1 MRKSFKTS
9 ALAALLLN
17 LAFFNSI
24 LAQDHID
31 DHHHNDSLMER
42 EMAEEDIDYAGE
54 HVVVEGDEEDF
65 DATEVI
71 MHHIQDAHG
80 FHVYGSAKD
89 GLTIPLPVILWT
101 EKGLVT
107 FMSSE
112 FHHDIHGH
120 HAVERKGMHFV
131 NYHED
136 IYLLEDGARSIEVNE
151 EHQVLNASLPYDF
164 SITKNVF
171 TLFLAAILLLLIFGS
186 VAASYRKRTVPKR
199 LSAFMEPLVLFV
211 RDEIAKPNIGPKYP
225 KYLPYLLTL
234 FFFIWIIN
242 LMGLVPFFPFSAN
255 LSGNISFTLTL
266 AVIALLVVN
275 FSGNKAYWKHI
286 FAPKPWWLWP
296 ILFVIEFLSNVV
308 IKFFALMIRLFAN
321 ITAGHIIVLSLV
333 SLIFIFKSV
342 YMSVVSVPFTLFISV
357 LELLVAALQAYIF
370 TLLTALFI
378 GQAVAEDH
386 H

>member
-1 MRKSFKTS
+1 MLFLWSGFS
-9 ALAALLLN
+9 ASSLM
-17 LAFFNSI
+17 
-24 LAQDHID
+24 AQAEQAV
-31 DHHHNDSLMER
+31 NDSETLSHEQ
-42 EMAEEDIDYAGE
+42 AEYHDVEDHAETGQE
-54 HVVVEGDEEDF
+54 EGF

-80 FHVYGSAKD
+80 FHVYGEGHESVS
-89 GLTIPLPVILWT
+89 IPLPVILYT
-101 EKGLVT
+101 DKGLVT
-107 FMSSE
+107 FMSSA
-112 FHHDIHGH
+112 FHHDTHGH
-120 HAVERKGMHFV
+120 EVVERKGLRFV

-136 IYLLEDGARSIEVNE
+136 IYQLEEGVETLQFNE
-151 EHQVLNASLPYDF
+151 EHQVLGASLPYDF

-171 TLFLAAILLLLIFGS
+171 TLLFAALLLFLIFTG
-186 VAASYRKRTVPKR
+186 AAANYKKRQTPKG
-199 LSAFMEPLVLFV
+199 LSGFMEPLILFV
-211 RDEIAKPNIGPKYP
+211 RDEIARPNIGPKYA
-225 KYLPYLLTL
+225 YYMPYLLTL
-234 FFFIWIIN
+234 FFFIWFIN

-286 FAPKPWWLWP
+286 FAPQPWWLWP

-342 YMSVVSVPFTLFISV
+342 YMSAVAVPFTLFISV
-357 LELLVAALQAYIF
+357 LELLVAALQAFIF

-378 GQAVAEDH
+378 GQAVADKPH
-386 H
+386 

>member
-1 MRKSFKTS
+1 MRKSFTIS
-9 ALAALLLN
+9 TLLFFLASGFSTFSLN
-17 LAFFNSI
+17 
-24 LAQDHID
+24 AQADHAVS
-31 DHHHNDSLMER
+31 DSLSAPHEHA
-42 EMAEEDIDYAGE
+42 EYHDAGDHSETEEAEE
-54 HVVVEGDEEDF
+54 F

-71 MHHIQDAHG
+71 MHHIQDSHG
-80 FHVYGSAKD
+80 FHVYGEGHESVS
-89 GLTIPLPVILWT
+89 IPLPVILFT
-101 EKGLVT
+101 DEGLVT
-107 FMSSE
+107 FMSSA
-112 FHHDIHGH
+112 FHHDTHGH
-120 HAVERKGMHFV
+120 EVVERKGMRFV

-136 IYLLEDGARSIEVNE
+136 IYQLEPDAEQVEFNE
-151 EHQVLNASLPYDF
+151 EHVALNASLPYDF

-171 TLFLAAILLLLIFGS
+171 TLLLAAVLLFLIFTS
-186 VAASYRKRTVPKR
+186 VAANYKKRQTPKG
-199 LSAFMEPLVLFV
+199 LSSFMEPLVLFV
-211 RDEIAKPNIGPKYP
+211 RDEIARPNIGPKYAF
-225 KYLPYLLTL
+225 YMPYLLTL

-255 LSGNISFTLTL
+255 LSGNISFTLTM

-286 FAPKPWWLWP
+286 FAPQPWWLWP

-342 YMSVVSVPFTLFISV
+342 YMSAVSVPFTLFISV
-357 LELLVAALQAYIF
+357 LELLVAALQAFIF

-378 GQAVAEDH
+378 GQAVEDKPH
-386 H
+386 